1 MVASWVEKGK
11 GGVELKV
18 IEYTGGGYEVQDASF
33 GKVYKWRPGNV
44 VVECECGERLTLTS
58 LETTCEWCGVDHGP
72 AVQGELDAH
81 QLEDEARHP
90 WRYTRDREDTGMPY

>member
-1 MVASWVEKGK
+1 M
-11 GGVELKV
+11 KV
-18 IEYTGGGYEVQDASF
+18 IECAKGGYEVQDAPF
-33 GKVYKWRPGNV
+33 GKVYKWCPENV

-58 LETTCEWCGVDHGP
+58 LETTCGCCGADYRLT
-72 AVQGELDAH
+72 VQDELDVH